1 MRRRQAMLYAGM
13 DVHKEFCQGIVLT
26 KDGEVER
33 EGRFGTEKED
43 IERFFEGLEGVRVAY
58 EASGNYEY
66 FYEVLSGLGH
76 EVKLAHPLKTR
87 LIAEAKVKTDKIDA
101 RALADLLRADLLPTS
116 YVPPED
122 IRELRHLVRRRIH
135 LGRHRARLKNQIYA
149 ELRRKNLKYP
159 GTEMFTKKG
168 LAWLHG
174 LRMAEID
181 SYLVVYDAVV
191 GQLSL
196 AEREIEREGMKL
208 KEVRLLVTVPGIGPY
223 SATIIHSEIGDI
235 WRFGSEEKLFSHAG
249 LVPSV
254 YQSGES
260 CHRGRLTGGGSK
272 LLRWILVEVVQTH
285 MRYAPDSKVTLFYER
300 MRKKKSANV
309 AKIAAARKLLQ
320 AIYHM
325 LRDGKEFRQGQPHR
339 PRGEACG
346 VSPPVDD

>member
-1 MRRRQAMLYAGM
+1 MLYAGL
-13 DVHKEFCQGIVLT
+13 DVHKEFCQAIVLT
-26 KDGEVER
+26 KEGELVR
-33 EGRFGTEKED
+33 EGRVGTERSE
-43 IERFFEGLEGVRVAY
+43 IAEFFKGLAGVKVAY

-122 IRELRHLVRRRIH
+122 IRELRHLVRQRIH

-149 ELRRKNLKYP
+149 VLRRSNLKYP
-159 GTEMFTKKG
+159 GTEQFTKKG
-168 LAWLHG
+168 IEWLRG
-174 LRMAEID
+174 LKSVEID

-191 GQLSL
+191 EQLNL
-196 AEREIEREGMKL
+196 AERQIEREGMKL
-208 KEVRLLVTVPGIGPY
+208 KEVKLLVTIPGIGPY

-235 WRFGSEEKLFSHAG
+235 QRFGCEEKLYSHAG

-272 LLRWILVEVVQTH
+272 ILRWILVEIVQTH
-285 MRYAPDSKVTLFYER
+285 IRYAPDSKITLFYKR
-300 MRKKKSANV
+300 MRKKKPANV
-309 AKIAAARKLLQ
+309 AKIATARKLLQ

-325 LRDGKEFRQGQPHR
+325 LRTGEEFRG
-339 PRGEACG
+339 
-346 VSPPVDD
+346 